1 LEQYSDS
8 IRLWS
13 SVPDMASE
21 LSSDESWEL
30 ISSSGSSE
38 WSFPGSVQ
46 CTQTI
51 QEPGVQC
58 TQTVTPELGE
68 KLLALAEGRQWRLA
82 RELLLEVRDARKL
95 LLETSA
101 CEVLSWVAYSAGGA
115 GRGGRWPG
123 GELQD
128 GSLEFLWEVLRS
140 APTLEKIR
148 RKCLGF
154 LPLHDAAWGRSPSS
168 VALALL
174 AVFPEAADVCSRS
187 HGRPWDVLHYYH
199 RGGWGSQEHL
209 SSQAFSL
216 LGEQWQL
223 HSADTL
229 ARLTLQ
235 LSQNADSLN
244 AMERQPFV
252 PRAVHEISQK
262 PRFRW
267 RRRWPRGLPVE
278 RESPESLRIAAVDYV
293 LEPYCR
299 DSGRY
304 AGISKVR
311 NRRCSFLQTWQVAVR
326 AQRFHLQAHCS
337 HTVNKEAQ
345 RCSGAKWPS
354 KAAWQSERNYDRW
367 DKLQLKFLGS

>member
-1 LEQYSDS
+1 
-8 IRLWS
+8 
-13 SVPDMASE
+13 MASE
-21 LSSDESWEL
+21 SSDDWEL
-30 ISSSGSSE
+30 ISSSCSSE
-38 WSFPGSVQ
+38 WSFAGSVQ
-46 CTQTI
+46 C
-51 QEPGVQC
+51 
-58 TQTVTPELGE
+58 QTVQELGQ

-82 RELLLEVRDARKL
+82 RELLLQHDAKQL

-140 APTLEKIR
+140 APTLAKLR
-148 RKCLGF
+148 SKGLGF

-174 AVFPEAADVCSRS
+174 AVFPDAADVCSRS

-209 SSQAFSL
+209 LSQASSL
-216 LGEQWQL
+216 LEEKWQL

-229 ARLTLQ
+229 AWLTLQ
-235 LSQNADSLN
+235 RVSQNADSFN
-244 AMERQPFV
+244 ATERQPFV
-252 PRAVHEISQK
+252 PEADREIYQV

-345 RCSGAKWPS
+345 RCSVTKWPS
-354 KAAWQSERNYDRW
+354 KAAWQSKRNYDRW
-367 DKLQLKFLGS
+367 DKLQLRFLGS